1 MPKHV
6 GLGLAM
12 KSMGQRK
19 EIITMLNHN
28 GQCINYWECEQSDT
42 KWTEISLN
50 QFEEEYGN
58 YQATLPSN
66 IASGVHLCKVLQTMQ
81 TTCRI
86 ALNQSVHVMSMA
98 VYQGEFE
105 LDPKNLGF
113 PAQNVRKVRRR
124 VFSLLSTVCI

>member
-86 ALNQSVHVMSMA
+86 ALTGTK
-98 VYQGEFE
+98 VY
-105 LDPKNLGF
+105 
-113 PAQNVRKVRRR
+113 
-124 VFSLLSTVCI
+124 T

>member
-42 KWTEISLN
+42 KWAEIRLN
-50 QFEEEYGN
+50 QFEEEDGY
-58 YQATLPSN
+58 YHTTLPSN
-66 IASGVHLCKVLQTMQ
+66 IASGTFVQSAADNAHYLQDSVDGTKVYT
-81 TTCRI
+81 
-86 ALNQSVHVMSMA
+86 
-98 VYQGEFE
+98 
-105 LDPKNLGF
+105 
-113 PAQNVRKVRRR
+113 
-124 VFSLLSTVCI
+124 